1 MIFVCSGNLATA
13 VSSCS
18 ISYADM
24 YSLVVDRQVVTI
36 SWVSEG
42 VQGIGFEG
50 NLGHN

>member
-1 MIFVCSGNLATA
+1 MIFVCSGNLSTA

-50 NLGHN
+50 NLGRN